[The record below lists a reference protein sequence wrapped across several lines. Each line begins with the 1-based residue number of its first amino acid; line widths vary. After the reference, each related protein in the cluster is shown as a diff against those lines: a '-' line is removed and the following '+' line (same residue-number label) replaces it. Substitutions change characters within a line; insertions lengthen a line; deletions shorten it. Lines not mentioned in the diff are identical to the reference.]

1 MNAKK
6 TARRKAILDGI
17 MESLKHDEVFD
28 RVKYKQKTESELQN
42 RMAVPLNRTVAKL
55 FEEYKGYNHDRAVS
69 EAPLDKI
76 QNVSYEIEGPYQ
88 TFLDYGMVR
97 ILTAGQKDA
106 DVEFRFVHHPY
117 DVQQEITDASHTYG
131 NVVVEAQEL
140 ENKKNYVS

>member
-69 EAPLDKI
+69 EARVRFASEEDPNTTVKNFMFMGYNI
-76 QNVSYEIEGPYQ
+76 AQ
-88 TFLDYGMVR
+88 TSL
-97 ILTAGQKDA
+97 
-106 DVEFRFVHHPY
+106 
-117 DVQQEITDASHTYG
+117 
-131 NVVVEAQEL
+131 
-140 ENKKNYVS
+140 